1 MDMDMDT
8 RFNAGPVQ
16 TTSGRPEE
24 VRASDPA
31 AFIQDLANKTQL
43 LACLKWLGEF
53 QVLACIPLH
62 GKIPAHELADL
73 VGVPERQLCRVVRM
87 TVTAGFLCEP
97 QPGHISHSPLSAPF
111 ITDLSYLDA
120 TLFLAGTVAPA
131 ALQMTHATQQR
142 RGRADSKSSS
152 AFCVA
157 SEHATPF
164 QAACVE
170 QPRLQRTWNAFRRLT
185 GDTSDAMVEL
195 LGRLNWSCLGSAR
208 IVDVGADST
217 STAIALAEMYPLLH
231 FTVQM
236 NVPAQDST
244 SSTGTTPDS
253 SASGR
258 IVVQERPPASTQPIK
273 DAAVY
278 ILRLSTPP
286 VSHKAEDTL
295 ANTLLAELHAHL
307 GVLRANKNATLILA
321 PPLLPDPGPNATRA
335 ESMARVRDLCR
346 LQLLDW
352 YDLEAGELVQLL
364 DGVRDESGRLEVVST
379 LQSPHCASVALA
391 VKYQAYTNGP
401 RLVG

>member
-1 MDMDMDT
+1 
-8 RFNAGPVQ
+8 
-16 TTSGRPEE
+16 
-24 VRASDPA
+24 
-31 AFIQDLANKTQL
+31 
-43 LACLKWLGEF
+43 
-53 QVLACIPLH
+53 
-62 GKIPAHELADL
+62 
-73 VGVPERQLCRVVRM
+73 
-87 TVTAGFLCEP
+87 
-97 QPGHISHSPLSAPF
+97 
-111 ITDLSYLDA
+111 
-120 TLFLAGTVAPA
+120 
-131 ALQMTHATQQR
+131 
-142 RGRADSKSSS
+142 
-152 AFCVA
+152 
-157 SEHATPF
+157 
-164 QAACVE
+164 
-170 QPRLQRTWNAFRRLT
+170 
-185 GDTSDAMVEL
+185 
-195 LGRLNWSCLGSAR
+195 
-208 IVDVGADST
+208 
-217 STAIALAEMYPLLH
+217 MYPLLH

-236 NVPAQDST
+236 NVPAQDNT
-244 SSTGTTPDS
+244 TTSTGTTPDS
-253 SASGR
+253 NASGR

-286 VSHKAEDTL
+286 VSHNAEDTL

-401 RLVG
+401 RPVG